1 MKHPNLLNCVIAIW
15 GLVPR
20 PNARDQSLSSSLKLP
35 CPLKVTVQG
44 QGLSFSTNK
53 TARHHSAPLPVS
65 VDTRAASR
73 AFWGGGGMGAQT
85 GDTANSPT
93 LGPPGLQSFINT
105 SHCRERS
112 PAQGTQ
118 PAKYIFT
125 TSDILGILPTEPLF
139 SLVFWNIEKNPGTK

>member
-15 GLVPR
+15 GLVP

-35 CPLKVTVQG
+35 RPLKVTVQG

-53 TARHHSAPLPVS
+53 TARHHPAPSGHHRDSFKGIL
-65 VDTRAASR
+65 REGR
-73 AFWGGGGMGAQT
+73 GLR
-85 GDTANSPT
+85 
-93 LGPPGLQSFINT
+93 LGPRQQTPAPPWGHPACKASSTPVIAERGEPSPG
-105 SHCRERS
+105 H
-112 PAQGTQ
+112 Q

-139 SLVFWNIEKNPGTK
+139 SLGF

>member
-15 GLVPR
+15 GLVP

-53 TARHHSAPLPVS
+53 TARHHSAPSISGHQGSFL
-65 VDTRAASR
+65 RGEGA
-73 AFWGGGGMGAQT
+73 WGPRQET
-85 GDTANSPT
+85 PANSPT

-139 SLVFWNIEKNPGTK
+139 SLVF

>member
-15 GLVPR
+15 GLVP

-73 AFWGGGGMGAQT
+73 AFCEGRGAWGPRQETPPTAPPWGHPACKASSTPVIAERGALPRAPSQPNTFLQHQT
-85 GDTANSPT
+85 
-93 LGPPGLQSFINT
+93 F
-105 SHCRERS
+105 
-112 PAQGTQ
+112 
-118 PAKYIFT
+118 
-125 TSDILGILPTEPLF
+125 
-139 SLVFWNIEKNPGTK
+139 